1 MDILI
6 ANVHSNSDINNGGLN
21 QAEGEMAAR
30 LNRQLDLAA
39 GPSYWQ
45 WNQFNL
51 KMWILN
57 WDFKLSIGR

>member
-45 WNQFNL
+45 
-51 KMWILN
+51 
-57 WDFKLSIGR
+57 